1 MGFLADR
8 VQRIKASPTS
18 MAASRIKELRAEG
31 RGIIGLTTGEPDFDT
46 PAHIVEAAYRSMKSG
61 QTRYTQVDGTPE
73 LKRAI
78 IEKFKRENE
87 LTYTPDQILVGTGGK
102 QIVYNAL
109 AATVQRN
116 DEVIIPAPCWV
127 SYPDMTLLNGGTPV
141 HVICSSSQGYK
152 LQPDALE
159 AAITP
164 RTKWLL
170 LNSPCNPTGAA
181 YSRSELRALG
191 EVLLRHPHVW
201 VMSDDIYEHL
211 VYDGFQFST
220 VAQVVPELFQ
230 RTLTVNGVSKAFAMT
245 GWRIGYA
252 GAPRDLI
259 KAMTKLQSQSTS
271 CASAIG
277 QAAALAALTGP
288 MTFLDEWRAQYTLRR
303 DTVLA
308 RFNQMPGL
316 RCTKPEGAFYL
327 YPECADLIG
336 KRTATGQVIDDDSAL
351 VLHLLDSQGVG
362 VVQGTAFGLG
372 PAFRVSFAT
381 SLANLNEACDR
392 IGRALAALT

>member
-1 MGFLADR
+1 
-8 VQRIKASPTS
+8 
-18 MAASRIKELRAEG
+18 
-31 RGIIGLTTGEPDFDT
+31 
-46 PAHIVEAAYRSMKSG
+46 
-61 QTRYTQVDGTPE
+61 
-73 LKRAI
+73 
-78 IEKFKRENE
+78 
-87 LTYTPDQILVGTGGK
+87 
-102 QIVYNAL
+102 
-109 AATVQRN
+109 
-116 DEVIIPAPCWV
+116 
-127 SYPDMTLLNGGTPV
+127 
-141 HVICSSSQGYK
+141 
-152 LQPDALE
+152 
-159 AAITP
+159 
-164 RTKWLL
+164 
-170 LNSPCNPTGAA
+170 
-181 YSRSELRALG
+181 
-191 EVLLRHPHVW
+191 
-201 VMSDDIYEHL
+201 
-211 VYDGFQFST
+211 
-220 VAQVVPELFQ
+220 
-230 RTLTVNGVSKAFAMT
+230 MT